1 MKPKKLTREAKHDQQ
16 VDADSA
22 PFIEH
27 VHELRSRIIWSL
39 VATVLLFVPIYY
51 FANDIYLIIA
61 APLISALPG
70 ETSMIATRVAAPFI
84 TPLKLSAYGA
94 LILAMPFILH
104 QLWSFIAPGLYLR
117 EKRIGLPLLIS
128 SILLFYLGV
137 LFAYLVI
144 FPIAFQFFVSVA
156 PPGIQVMTD
165 ISSYLEFVVSLSFA
179 FGLSFEIPVAIFLLV
194 WAGLTTPDS
203 LARKRPYVVIGCFAA
218 GMILTPPDPV
228 TQIALAVPAWLL
240 FEAGLVCARAVHRRR
255 EAASDAEDEAA
266 E

>member
-1 MKPKKLTREAKHDQQ
+1 MKTKKLTRDVDHDKA
-16 VDADSA
+16 VDEHSA

-27 VHELRSRIIWSL
+27 VRELRRRIIWSL
-39 VATVLLFVPIYY
+39 IAIVVFFVPIYY
-51 FANDIYLIIA
+51 FANEIYLIVA
-61 APLISALPG
+61 APLLSALPG

-94 LILAMPFILH
+94 LIVGMPFILH
-104 QLWSFIAPGLYLR
+104 QLWAFIAPGLYLR

-137 LFAYLVI
+137 VFAYLVI

-156 PPGIQVMTD
+156 PAGIQVMTD

-179 FGLSFEIPVAIFLLV
+179 FGLSFEIPVAILLLV
-194 WAGLTTPDS
+194 WAGITSPES

-240 FEAGLVCARAVHRRR
+240 FEAGLVCARAVHKRGQT
-255 EAASDAEDEAA
+255 EDVEG
-266 E
+266 

>member
-1 MKPKKLTREAKHDQQ
+1 MKTKRSKKSITPEREHDQA
-16 VDADSA
+16 VDAHSA

-27 VHELRSRIIWSL
+27 VRELRQRIIWSL
-39 VATVLLFVPIYY
+39 AAIVLLFVPIYY
-51 FANDIYLIIA
+51 FANELYLIIA

-94 LILAMPFILH
+94 LIFAMPFILH
-104 QLWSFIAPGLYLR
+104 QLWAFIAPGLYLR
-117 EKRIGLPLLIS
+117 EKRIGLPLLVS

-137 LFAYLVI
+137 SFAYLVI

-179 FGLSFEIPVAIFLLV
+179 FGLSFEIPVAILLLV
-194 WAGLTTPDS
+194 WAGISTPES

-228 TQIALAVPAWLL
+228 TQIALAIPAWLL
-240 FEAGLVCARAVHRRR
+240 FEAGLLCARAVHRRQAQ
-255 EAASDAEDEAA
+255 ESED
-266 E
+266 

>member
-1 MKPKKLTREAKHDQQ
+1 MMTTKSLKRERDHDQA
-16 VDADSA
+16 VDEHSA

-27 VHELRSRIIWSL
+27 VRELRRRIIWSL
-39 VATVLLFVPIYY
+39 IAIVLLFVPIYY
-51 FANDIYLIIA
+51 FANEIYLIIA
-61 APLISALPG
+61 APLVAALPG

-94 LILAMPFILH
+94 LMVAMPFILH

-117 EKRIGLPLLIS
+117 EKRIGLPLLVS

-137 LFAYLVI
+137 VFAYLVI
-144 FPIAFQFFVSVA
+144 FPVAFQFFVSVA

-179 FGLSFEIPVAIFLLV
+179 FGLSFEIPVAILLLV
-194 WAGLTTPDS
+194 WAGIASPEG

-218 GMILTPPDPV
+218 GMVLTPPDPV

-240 FEAGLVCARAVHRRR
+240 FEVGLVCARAVHRRKAQ
-255 EAASDAEDEAA
+255 EQEQDD
-266 E
+266 